1 MALLFR
7 SPSLCGGGLRGWV
20 LFSVIASGFV
30 KSAWQSR
37 HFLSLRAVLLA
48 RRGNLIRIANDL
60 QNAQLVKTRDC
71 HDFANAKSRNDGV
84 ICRPEVCNA
93 SRSISKSYF
102 LSYLSASEVS
112 QMQSKN
118 RDISFASLT
127 QYDKENAQYD
137 KYYLVIASN

>member
-1 MALLFR
+1 MRGNLIPSPLLKVALLFR

-93 SRSISKSYF
+93 SRSISK
-102 LSYLSASEVS
+102 AI
-112 QMQSKN
+112 QN
-118 RDISFASLT
+118 RDFLLSCLRLAT
-127 QYDKENAQYD
+127 A
-137 KYYLVIASN
+137 